1 MKADFYLLLATFL
14 WGIWGFAD
22 KMAVTRAH
30 PYTVQWVYSI
40 PYILFIP
47 VWYVMSRKAA
57 GGASLDP
64 QAAAWTILASVA
76 SMAAMLFLFFAL
88 RSKPASIAMAMT
100 AAYPLVTHG
109 LAVIMK
115 MEQLSAVK
123 VGGML
128 LIILGVVLLWD

>member
-1 MKADFYLLLATFL
+1 MKADLYLLLATIL

-22 KMAVTRAH
+22 KMAVTRTH

-57 GGASLDP
+57 PGAGIDP
-64 QAAAWTILASVA
+64 QAAAWTILASIS

-100 AAYPLVTHG
+100 AAYPLVTLG
-109 LAVIMK
+109 LAVVMK

>member
-1 MKADFYLLLATFL
+1 MKADLYLLLATFL
-14 WGIWGFAD
+14 WGFWGLAD
-22 KMAVTRAH
+22 KIAVTRAH
-30 PYTVQWVYSI
+30 PYTVQWIYSI

-47 VWYVMSRKAA
+47 VWYIMSRKAA
-57 GGASLDP
+57 GAASLDP
-64 QAAAWTILASVA
+64 QAVTWTILASIA

-100 AAYPLVTHG
+100 AAYPLVTLG

-115 MEQLSAVK
+115 MEQLSVVK

-128 LIILGVVLLWD
+128 LIILGVVLLRD